1 MRANFGIGALVIAL
15 DYNTA
20 TIDEMAAN
28 RPSAGIGK
36 T

>member
-1 MRANFGIGALVIAL
+1 MRANFGIGAVVIPL

-28 RPSAGIGK
+28 RHGAGIGK